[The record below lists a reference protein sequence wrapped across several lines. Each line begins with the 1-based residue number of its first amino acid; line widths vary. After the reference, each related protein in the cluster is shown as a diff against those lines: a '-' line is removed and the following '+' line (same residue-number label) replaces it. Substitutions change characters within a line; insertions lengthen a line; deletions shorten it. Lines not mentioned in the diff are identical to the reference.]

1 MKKNKLIINKMLE
14 LRNGIYRGDH
24 PNILL
29 QNYETEV
36 VVHKYRY
43 SDDNNPLHY
52 LNIYLP
58 KDKFEVRPLLIDI
71 HGGGWVYGDKDTNG
85 LLCMDFVKRGFITMS
100 MSYRLLPEVKLIDMI
115 QDIFASLH
123 YLYTLKEKHPI
134 DFNNVSIMGDSA
146 GGHLNLICNAINNSK
161 ELQEYF
167 GVEKLPFSIKCIVAN
182 HPAPFIHNPIRDTS
196 LDRVYKNIC
205 YGANYTKSPVYQ
217 YASIKK
223 FGKFLNK
230 DIPILLIT
238 SINDDIVR
246 DQAFDCKKLLNKLS
260 IKNDFYD
267 ELRNTSWHVYNVTQ
281 PFRDISRDCN
291 DYMENFI
298 RKNLNVR

>member
-1 MKKNKLIINKMLE
+1 MKRKQIIAKMLE
-14 LRNGIYRGDH
+14 LREGIYQGDH
-24 PNILL
+24 KNILL
-29 QNYETEV
+29 QNYETDV
-36 VVHKYRY
+36 IVHKYKY
-43 SDDNNPLHY
+43 LNDNNSLHF

-58 KDKFEVRPLLIDI
+58 KDNFDIRPLLIDV

-123 YLYTLKEKHPI
+123 YLYTLKNKYPI
-134 DFNNVSIMGDSA
+134 DFNNVAMMGDSA
-146 GGHLNLICNAINNSK
+146 GGHLNLICNAINNSE
-161 ELQEYF
+161 ELQGYF
-167 GVEKLPFSIKCIVAN
+167 GVKKLPFDIKCIVAN

-205 YGANYTKSPVYQ
+205 YGVNYTKSPIYQ
-217 YASIKK
+217 HASIKK

-246 DQAFDCKKLLNKLS
+246 DQAFDCRKLLNKLS

-281 PFRDISRDCN
+281 PFRDISIDCN
-291 DYMENFI
+291 NYMENFI
-298 RKNLNVR
+298 RKNLNER